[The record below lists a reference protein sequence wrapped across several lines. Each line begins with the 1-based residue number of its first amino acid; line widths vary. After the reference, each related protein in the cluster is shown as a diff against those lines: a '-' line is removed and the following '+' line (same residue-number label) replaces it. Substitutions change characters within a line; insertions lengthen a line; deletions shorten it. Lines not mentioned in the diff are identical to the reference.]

1 MNPVKPLWQTPVWEC
16 QSPFDV
22 AFNQQLLD
30 ECYGIGLRVKHDPD
44 PQDSLWDYA
53 GPCVAELKHYIINT
67 VTDMVNGSIQEAADL
82 RLTYDCPMAWINVK
96 APGETIELHAHPDAT
111 FAATYYVQAEDNAG
125 DLVLID
131 TKDFI
136 NGTGPAQE
144 RRIVPVAGKL
154 VFFPSYVLHKIEE
167 NKSNTLRVSL
177 STDVVLVIDRDAPNA
192 LVIKSWC
199 NNLLK
204 IREWNQ

>member
-1 MNPVKPLWQTPVWEC
+1 M
-16 QSPFDV
+16 
-22 AFNQQLLD
+22 
-30 ECYGIGLRVKHDPD
+30 
-44 PQDSLWDYA
+44 
-53 GPCVAELKHYIINT
+53 
-67 VTDMVNGSIQEAADL
+67 
-82 RLTYDCPMAWINVK
+82 
-96 APGETIELHAHPDAT
+96 
-111 FAATYYVQAEDNAG
+111 
-125 DLVLID
+125 LID